1 MWLGLM
7 KERFILKKRVIVKI
21 GGSFITD
28 KNQPESLKENRVR
41 KIAREIAAAAK
52 SGKVSL
58 LLTHG
63 AGSYGHIAAKQYQAQ
78 QGSHPHFGWQAFY
91 QIRQDMIKMN
101 LRILQLCAEEALFPI
116 TVQPSA
122 IAMARK
128 GNLVLMDTRNIR
140 FLLDSDQIPLIHGD
154 IVLDEKQDFTIASTE
169 DQIQK
174 LSEYI
179 FFHRI
184 IMISDVP
191 GVLDKKGKVIPII
204 DHGNYPDIINQLGG
218 SAGMDVTGGMRSKVE
233 QIYQLIQKNPAIQA
247 FIVSGDSEPGLI
259 SSAILGE
266 TTTGTKICY

>member
-1 MWLGLM
+1 MWFGLM
-7 KERFILKKRVIVKI
+7 QEKFTLKKRVIVKI

-28 KNQPESLKENRVR
+28 KNQPESLKDDRVR
-41 KIAREIAAAAK
+41 KIAREIAATVH

-91 QIRQDMIKMN
+91 LIRQDMMKLN
-101 LRILQLCAEEALFPI
+101 LRILQLCAEEGLFPI

-128 GNLVLMDTRNIR
+128 GKLILMDTRNIR

-184 IMISDVP
+184 VMISDVP
-191 GVLDKKGKVIPII
+191 GVLDMKGKVIPVI
-204 DHGNYPDIINQLGG
+204 DHSNYPNIINQLGG

-233 QIYQLIQKNPAIQA
+233 QIYQLIQKNPATQA
-247 FIVSGDSEPGLI
+247 FIISGDSESDVI
-259 SSAILGE
+259 ARSFLGDNKN
-266 TTTGTKICY
+266 GTMICY

>member
-1 MWLGLM
+1 
-7 KERFILKKRVIVKI
+7 LKKRVIIKI

-28 KNQPESLKENRVR
+28 KNQPESLKEDRVR
-41 KIAREIAAAAK
+41 KIAREIATAVQ

-63 AGSYGHIAAKQYQAQ
+63 AGSYGHITAKQYQAQ
-78 QGSHPHFGWQAFY
+78 QGSHPYFGWLAFY
-91 QIRQDMIKMN
+91 QIRQDMMKMN
-101 LRILQLCAEEALFPI
+101 LRILQLCAEEGLFPI

-128 GNLVLMDTRNIR
+128 GKLTFMDTRNIR

-154 IVLDEKQDFTIASTE
+154 IVLDENQDFTIASTE

-184 IMISDVP
+184 VLISDVP
-191 GVLDKKGKVIPII
+191 GVLNAGGDVIPVIDHSNYSQII
-204 DHGNYPDIINQLGG
+204 DQLGG
-218 SAGMDVTGGMRSKVE
+218 SAGLDVTGGMRSKVA
-233 QIYQLIQKNPAIQA
+233 QIYQIIQENPSTQA
-247 FIVSGDSEPGLI
+247 FIISGDSEPEVI
-259 SSAILGE
+259 TSSILGE
-266 TTTGTKICY
+266 SKNGTMIRC

>member
-1 MWLGLM
+1 MWFGLIEE
-7 KERFILKKRVIVKI
+7 KFSLKKRVIVKI

-28 KNQPESLKENRVR
+28 KNQPESLKEDRVQ
-41 KIAREIAAAAK
+41 KIAREIATAFE
-52 SGKVSL
+52 SGKISL

-63 AGSYGHIAAKQYQAQ
+63 AGSYGHITAKDYQAQ

-91 QIRQDMIKMN
+91 QIRQDMMKMN
-101 LRILQLCAEEALFPI
+101 LRILQLCAEEGLFPI

-128 GNLVLMDTRNIR
+128 GKLIFIDTRNIR

-174 LSEYI
+174 LSDYI

-184 IMISDVP
+184 ILISDVT
-191 GVLDKKGKVIPII
+191 GVLDAEGKIIPIV
-204 DHGNYPDIINQLGG
+204 DHRNYAKIINQLGG
-218 SAGMDVTGGMRSKVE
+218 SAGLDVTGGMRSKVE
-233 QIYQLIQKNPAIQA
+233 QIFQLIQKNPSTRA
-247 FIVSGDSEPGLI
+247 FIISGDSEPGI
-259 SSAILGE
+259 IAKTILGE
-266 TTTGTKICY
+266 ARTGTMICY